1 METIMAKQGIHPDYH
16 TITVVMTDGSR
27 FETRSCYGKE
37 GDTLTLDV
45 DPKTHPAWVGGVNLR
60 KTGRLESFNNRF
72 GGIAS
77 INKTPPGAKTE
88 ETKEE
93 KKDES
98 AA

>member
-1 METIMAKQGIHPDYH
+1 MAKAGIHPDYH

-27 FETRSCYGKE
+27 YETRSTYGKE
-37 GDTLTLDV
+37 GDVLTLDV

-77 INKTPPGAKTE
+77 VNKAPNASASQD
-88 ETKEE
+88 E
-93 KKDES
+93 KKDEKKN
-98 AA
+98 